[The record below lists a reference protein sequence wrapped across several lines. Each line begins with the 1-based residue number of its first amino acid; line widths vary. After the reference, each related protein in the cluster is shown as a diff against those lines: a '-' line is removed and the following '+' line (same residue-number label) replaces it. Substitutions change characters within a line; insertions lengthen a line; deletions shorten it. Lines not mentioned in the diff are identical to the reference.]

1 MSFGYTYD
9 TLGKIMTINE
19 TNSEGLTTWNYGY
32 DASSRLTSAVEQGLF
47 NHSYAYTYD
56 AAGNRS
62 SEQIDGVTSTESA
75 NNVNQLTN
83 QSGTSTSITYDLAGN
98 ELTKVGAG
106 GALVFEWDGANRC
119 TTIATTDGQI
129 SLAYDGL
136 NRWTHITQATS
147 TASGYLIKIM
157 SHDPY
162 AKILHW
168 LPHQVFQS
176 CAEPYVHAR
185 S

>member
-1 MSFGYTYD
+1 MPWT
-9 TLGKIMTINE
+9 
-19 TNSEGLTTWNYGY
+19 YGY
-32 DASSRLTSAVEQGLF
+32 DGSSRLTSAVEQGVF
-47 NHSYAYTYD
+47 NHSYVYTYD
-56 AAGNRS
+56 NAGNRT

-75 NNVNQLTN
+75 NSVNQLTN
-83 QSGTSTSITYDLAGN
+83 QSSSGTTITYDLAGN

-119 TTIATTDGQI
+119 TAIATTDGQI

-136 NRWTHITQATS
+136 NRWTHITQATQPP
-147 TASGYLIKIM
+147 ASGYLIKIM
-157 SHDPY
+157 SHDPH

-168 LPHQVFQS
+168 LSHQVFQS
-176 CAEPYVHAR
+176 RAEPYVHSR